1 MSGSTSK
8 ASKFCRRSRRFF
20 VLIPDDV
27 RQADVSQLED
37 TAIAI
42 DASYYLQLFLDNP
55 PYSEPLLPAL
65 GGLTGIQTHIEGDLD
80 SWERNNTTPFFIF
93 DGQSVVGQD
102 DVSVQRAKRAIAG
115 TDGAWDLY
123 FQSRANEAVS
133 AFGAHRGTLFVFAIL
148 VFPIANCCEGAY
160 LIHHLFPLLQGILKR
175 RGLHFLVP
183 PFNASAQ
190 VSYRR

>member
-1 MSGSTSK
+1 MPISTED
-8 ASKFCRRSRRFF
+8 AW
-20 VLIPDDV
+20 LNE
-27 RQADVSQLED
+27 QTQHAEVSQLEEC
-37 TAIAI
+37 AIAV
-42 DASYYLQLFLDNP
+42 DASYYLQLFLDNAP
-55 PYSEPLLPAL
+55 FSEPLLPAL

-80 SWERNNTTPFFIF
+80 SWERNNSTPLFIF

-102 DVSVQRAKRAIAG
+102 EVSVQRAKRAITG

-133 AFGAHRGTLFVFAIL
+133 AFGAHRGAF
-148 VFPIANCCEGAY
+148 
-160 LIHHLFPLLQGILKR
+160 LIPHLFPLLQAILKR

-190 VSYRR
+190 VSVVCSRAFDFGQLILPSSLTWI